1 MAKHGKNKAGSFKS
15 QTINHHSEVSLI
27 VSASS
32 SFYRRAAAP
41 RTIPRTPAAGIAMLA
56 AAPVLVA
63 AAEADDA
70 ADDALREADDWT
82 EATDKEAAEADEEAL
97 ERADESGP
105 EMEAVADWD

>member
-1 MAKHGKNKAGSFKS
+1 MGRTKPEVSNRKPL
-15 QTINHHSEVSLI
+15 TINHYPGVSLI
-27 VSASS
+27 ASASS
-32 SFYRRAAAP
+32 SFYKRAAAP
-41 RTIPRTPAAGIAMLA
+41 RTIPRTPAAGIGMLA

-63 AAEADDA
+63 AAEADEA

-97 ERADESGP
+97 ERADESEP